1 MEGTVDQHPKWNYNE
16 FLAFL
21 LRYASDADMEF
32 STAEKELILTKIDTE
47 HLKCVQE
54 EFDKN
59 NDFERINIISSY
71 RERFY
76 NDPEKKAELLVRI
89 EEIFEVDGEY
99 SQTEHNLFM
108 MLRKL
113 L

>member
-1 MEGTVDQHPKWNYNE
+1 MTGTVEQHPKWNYNE
-16 FLAFL
+16 FLAFIL
-21 LRYASDADMEF
+21 LYASAADMQF
-32 STAEKELILTKIDTE
+32 SEAERDLILQKIDSE
-47 HLKCVQE
+47 HLACVQS

-71 RERFY
+71 RQKFY
-76 NDPEKKAELLVRI
+76 NSPEKKAELLVRI
-89 EEIFEVDGEY
+89 EEIFEVDGAYE
-99 SQTEHNLFM
+99 QTEHNLFM